1 VKGENDM
8 YNEILV
14 EQFCTP
20 TQLDETDF
28 DRRAFKDAKI
38 IDIEFEERI
47 LRGYSMGTGR
57 NILLIHGWGSRASHL
72 AVLARYL
79 VNSGFHVTAFDGP
92 AHGHSRRTGQKDRSS
107 MLEFG
112 RAVSCA
118 AKKVGDIYAVIGHS
132 IGATA
137 AAFSMAGTGLLSE
150 YRFGAERL
158 VLISAPESISS
169 VVESFCRDRNEADRQ
184 AELLQSLEHAFNFTA
199 SDYNLSS
206 ELKNINSEIL
216 IIHDEQDE
224 EIPVSDALRMNEMSE
239 NARLLL
245 TKGSGHRKILM
256 NRDMLH
262 ALKEFL

>member
-1 VKGENDM
+1 M

-20 TQLDETDF
+20 AQHDETDF
-28 DRRAFKDAKI
+28 DKRAFKDAQM
-38 IDIEFEERI
+38 IDIEFENRV

-57 NILLIHGWGSRASHL
+57 NILLAHGWESRASHL
-72 AVLARYL
+72 AMLARCL
-79 VNSGFHVTAFDGP
+79 VNSGYHVMAFDGP
-92 AHGHSRRTGQKDRSS
+92 AHGHSRKSGEKDMSS

-112 RAVSCA
+112 RAISCV
-118 AKKVGDIYAVIGHS
+118 AKKMGDIYAVIGHS

-150 YRFGAERL
+150 CRFGAEKL
-158 VLISAPESISS
+158 VLISAPESLSS
-169 VVESFCRDRNEADRQ
+169 VVESYCRDRNEAGLQ
-184 AELLQSLEHAFNFTA
+184 AELFQSLEYAFDFKV

-206 ELKNINSEIL
+206 ELKNLNSEIL

-224 EIPVSDALRMNEMSE
+224 EIPVSDALKMKEMNE
-239 NARLLL
+239 NTRLLL
-245 TKGSGHRKILM
+245 TKGSGHRKILI